1 MTVGCLVV
9 PDLALQAL
17 RRSQPAL
24 GEGAYAVARGEG
36 AAARIVSASDRA
48 RRAGVRS
55 GQALSEALLHLPELA
70 VRWLSPELL
79 ADARAAVADAAGRV
93 SPRVEL
99 CPLEPGGAAVA
110 WIDAEGLGTL
120 FGDARGV
127 AGALS
132 ASAHRVGFAARA
144 AVAPGKQLAQLAAEQ
159 CEGLTVVPPEQ
170 ARAFVAGLPLPA
182 LTRDPHLRA
191 TLQRWGLGTA
201 GELAALPVEGV
212 GTRLGEAGVLLHR
225 LASGEEQGALHPLPP
240 PERYEEG
247 CHLDHVLV
255 AVEGLLFLLRPAL
268 ARLMERLDCRGLACG
283 GLALHLLLEPAGE
296 AVLPIG
302 LAGPTREVGPLLALC
317 RAAIEARPPCAPVRG
332 LRLSA
337 TGARVRGQQL
347 GLWDLPQVA
356 PMRMLAAV
364 AQVAAIVGPERVGGA
379 APAESHLAEAH
390 TPEAFAPAP
399 PPVRLPG
406 EALPPAPAPRAALR
420 RFRPPLPAEVRFGP
434 RGPEA
439 LSAPGVAGW
448 VVAWAGPWRLDVGW
462 HDAPVRRDAFDV
474 ELSDG
479 AVYRVA
485 QALAGGAWCVLA
497 RYD

>member
-1 MTVGCLVV
+1 VTVGALVV

-17 RRSQPAL
+17 RRTQPAL

-36 AAARIVSASDRA
+36 ASARILAASLRA
-48 RRAGVRS
+48 QQGGVRR
-55 GQALSEALLHLPELA
+55 GQVLSEALLHVPELS

-99 CPLEPGGAAVA
+99 APEGSYGAAVA
-110 WIDAEGLGTL
+110 WIDAEGLGAL
-120 FGDARGV
+120 FGEPRQV
-127 AGALS
+127 ASALV

-144 AVAPGKQLAQLAAEQ
+144 AIAPGKRIAQLAAEQ
-159 CEGLTVVPPEQ
+159 GEGLSVVTPGE
-170 ARAFVAGLPLPA
+170 ARSFLARLPLFA

-191 TLQRWGLGTA
+191 TLQRWGLRTA
-201 GELAALPVEGV
+201 GELAALPADGV
-212 GTRLGEAGVLLHR
+212 GTRLGAAGVLLHR

-240 PERYEEG
+240 PERFEEG

-255 AVEGLLFLLRPAL
+255 ALEGLLFLLRPAL
-268 ARLMERLDCRGLACG
+268 VRLMERLDCRGFVCG
-283 GLALHLLLEPAGE
+283 ALSLHLLLEPSGE

-302 LAGPTREVGPLLALC
+302 LAGPTREVGALLSLC
-317 RAAIEARPPCAPVRG
+317 RSAMEARPPNAPVRG

-337 TGARVRGQQL
+337 VPARVRGQQL

-356 PMRMLAAV
+356 PMRVLAAV
-364 AQVAAIVGPERVGGA
+364 AQVAAIVGPERVGSAVPA
-379 APAESHLAEAH
+379 AQHLAEAH
-390 TPEAFAPAP
+390 ALQVFAPEP
-399 PPVRLPG
+399 PPARLPG
-406 EALPPAPAPRAALR
+406 EPLPQVPPPLAALR
-420 RFRPPLPAEVRFGP
+420 CFRPPLPAEVRVGP

-439 LSAPGVAGW
+439 LFAAGVNGW

-485 QALAGGAWCVLA
+485 QAGEGGAWCVLA